1 MILDKNLWFRKASEA
16 AAAATRAV
24 PLGQGDMT
32 GDTSGTG
39 PYQNLYWVVRAGEAK
54 GSGTSGVTVKLQHSD
69 TESGTYTDLLTVTTP
84 ATFANGALL
93 VKQPVP
99 FSAKNWLKVTLSA
112 ATKVESFLVYGT
124 SKGVEDND

>member
-16 AAAATRAV
+16 AATATRAV
-24 PLGQGDMT
+24 PLGQGDLT

-39 PYQNLYWVVRAGEAK
+39 PYQNLYWFVRAGEGKSAA
-54 GSGTSGVTVKLQHSD
+54 VTVKLQHSD
-69 TESGTYTDLLTVTTP
+69 TEGGAYTDLLTVVTP
-84 ATFANGALL
+84 AAFVNKALL
-93 VKQPVP
+93 AKLPVP

-112 ATKVESFLVYGT
+112 ATKIESYLVYGV